1 MSDLLP
7 GQIEIDGYRIG
18 KRTDVIV
25 STFEPGGL
33 PDRTTND
40 RALYGADGRIFG
52 KELLGG
58 RTIALGF
65 SVNLDDVF
73 AAAEVY
79 ADLAKVWNAA
89 QVRAQDGAY
98 VEMRVRRFALP
109 TVVCYGR
116 PRRFTPANEEFLERG
131 RVDVV
136 ADFETLDPYFYRDI
150 EAVRPAT
157 VSISPPETGG
167 FTAPFLG
174 PIVVSTTAEG
184 FGEFDVEGHEPTPI
198 VARIHGPIL
207 NPVLDLIGGWKA
219 QLLTEIAWDGYVDID
234 SRPWVRTV
242 TSSTGA
248 QLSGAFTSDSPPLS
262 DLQLLPGPNE
272 LVLRGQDPTGTASAT
287 LTWQGR
293 STVPY
298 WR

>member
-1 MSDLLP
+1 MTDLLP

-25 STFEPGGL
+25 SEFTPGGL

-65 SVNLDDVF
+65 TVDLEDVF
-73 AAAEVY
+73 TAAEVY
-79 ADLAKVWNAA
+79 ADLAKVWNSA
-89 QVRAQDGAY
+89 QVRAEDGAY

-116 PRRFTPANEEFLERG
+116 PRRFDPANEWLLERG

-136 ADFETLDPYFYRDI
+136 ADFETMDPYFYRDI
-150 EAVRPAT
+150 EAVRPQT
-157 VSISPPETGG
+157 MSISPPETGG
-167 FTAPFLG
+167 FSAPFPG
-174 PIVVSTTAEG
+174 PIVVATTAEG
-184 FGEFDVEGHEPTPI
+184 FGEFTVEGHEPTPL
-198 VARIHGPIL
+198 VARIHGPIT
-207 NPVLDLIGGWKA
+207 NPVLDLIGGWKV
-219 QLLTEIAWDGYVDID
+219 QVLTSIPWDGYVDLD
-234 SRPWVRTV
+234 ARPWVRTA
-242 TSSTGA
+242 TSHLGA

-272 LVLRGQDPTGTASAT
+272 LVLRGQDPTGTAYAT